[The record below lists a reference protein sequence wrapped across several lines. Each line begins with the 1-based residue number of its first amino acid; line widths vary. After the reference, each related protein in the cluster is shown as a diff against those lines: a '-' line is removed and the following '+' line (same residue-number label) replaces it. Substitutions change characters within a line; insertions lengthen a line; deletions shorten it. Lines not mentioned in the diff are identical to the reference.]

1 MYIYLT
7 CVGRDPSLVQPLE
20 QQAHAVCRV
29 PNLRLVQVVVFAV
42 LPHQANLPC
51 KVSVSAIAIVS
62 LKGRREGGTG
72 GGNEGDETRAERGQS
87 QANPNPT
94 PTPQKGYIPL

>member
-1 MYIYLT
+1 MSKNGTEGINKVYNIGEYNNRYIYIYLT

-42 LPHQANLPC
+42 LPDQANLPC

-62 LKGRREGGTG
+62 LRGREGGT
-72 GGNEGDETRAERGQS
+72 RGQEG
-87 QANPNPT
+87 QEG
-94 PTPQKGYIPL
+94 QEGQ